1 MQSAAYQQQIACFLL
16 HFVFLLDIIE
26 TEVSKMTAISIR
38 LEDKDKQALDEMCA
52 EMGMSVSTFF
62 TIYAKRA
69 LRERR
74 IPFEINAPLDPF
86 YSESNRKAL
95 QASEAELRQGKVI
108 TKTLEELEALADA

>member
-1 MQSAAYQQQIACFLL
+1 
-16 HFVFLLDIIE
+16 
-26 TEVSKMTAISIR
+26 MTAISIR

-74 IPFEINAPLDPF
+74 IPFEIA
-86 YSESNRKAL
+86 
-95 QASEAELRQGKVI
+95 ASEPEITREGALRAFQALRAEARANGVSDLTIDEINAEIRQARQEREG
-108 TKTLEELEALADA
+108 DA